1 MEMTIGN
8 ARIGSAFG
16 KIELTV
22 DNIKSL
28 EESLKNRGTDWV
40 LLSPDGELWR
50 AKPEDL
56 LRILMPYHPIFK
68 IEIHT

>member
-50 AKPEDL
+50 AKPERWITKQL
-56 LRILMPYHPIFK
+56 ALSGCKRY
-68 IEIHT
+68 